1 MQEKI
6 NVANHY
12 AFLQNSE
19 KGFLYDL
26 KIYTQKTVQIAV
38 SHQGRIYVPG
48 HTVGCLY
55 LLTVIQIPI
64 FANLSPTAKESNHFV
79 YRKALCAKNYRIKIF
94 RLNILNYF

>member
-1 MQEKI
+1 M
-6 NVANHY
+6 
-12 AFLQNSE
+12 
-19 KGFLYDL
+19 
-26 KIYTQKTVQIAV
+26 QIAV

-64 FANLSPTAKESNHFV
+64 FANLSPTAQESNHFV

-94 RLNILNYF
+94 KLNILNYF